1 MAREGPC
8 DGQQGT
14 RCRGGGQHVQPARR
28 RGTCPL
34 AKRRATDLPTQ
45 RRSAEEAELVCRD
58 GREGKEAFSV
68 LELET
73 GEF

>member
-1 MAREGPC
+1 VRRAA
-8 DGQQGT
+8 GQA
-14 RCRGGGQHVQPARR
+14 PPRR
-28 RGTCPL
+28 RAACPTGEEEGTCPL

-45 RRSAEEAELVCRD
+45 RRSAEEAELACRD
-58 GREGKEAFSV
+58 GWEGKEAFSV